1 MLSHYL
7 TKPVY
12 LFVNTFTLH
21 RLFSAE
27 FHNTNTTVNDKG
39 SVVHG
44 SEQVLDITHLMK
56 GYVKDS
62 LNSLDS
68 IAKEQLSPFFTGAS
82 VNNQE
87 KITTTTWKCSGKCM
101 KPEPSEVKTEP

>member
-21 RLFSAE
+21 EVVSAE

-39 SVVHG
+39 SVVYG
-44 SEQVLDITHLMK
+44 SE
-56 GYVKDS
+56 
-62 LNSLDS
+62 
-68 IAKEQLSPFFTGAS
+68 
-82 VNNQE
+82 
-87 KITTTTWKCSGKCM
+87 
-101 KPEPSEVKTEP
+101 